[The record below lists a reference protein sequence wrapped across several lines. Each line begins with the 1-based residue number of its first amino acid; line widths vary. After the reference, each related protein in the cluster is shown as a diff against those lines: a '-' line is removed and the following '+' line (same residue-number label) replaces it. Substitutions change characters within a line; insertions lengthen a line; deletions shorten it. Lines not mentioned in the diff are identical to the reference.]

1 MKRGFGSD
9 NHSGVSPE
17 VLEALARANEGHAL
31 AYGDDEVTAR
41 LEGLSRETFGP
52 QASLYLVFNGT
63 GANVLCI
70 DAMCRSHEAVVCAET
85 AHINVDECGAPQRV
99 VGCRLL
105 TVDTPDGKLTP
116 ELVKRRL
123 HGFGFEHHSQPKA
136 ISISQPTELG
146 TLYTLDE
153 IKALADLAHGYN
165 MYLHV
170 DGARLANAA
179 VALGCTFKE
188 MTTDL
193 GVDALSFG
201 GTKNGLLMGES
212 CVLLNPALDVDMK
225 YRRKQMT
232 QLGSKMRFVSAQ
244 LECYLTTGLWRRNAE
259 HSNAMAQL
267 LDEQLSTLDAEL
279 TIMYPVQANSVFVK
293 LPRDVWRRLQQR
305 YFFYDWDEDKDIVR
319 WMCSF
324 DTTEQD
330 IFDFIDALKKA
341 FAILDEARQ
350 MVVDTYKGLSEIE
363 EIDLEDCVGER
374 FVYLVGNIKR
384 VNSMDIIINEILDI
398 LMEIKE
404 VDNLCPKFT
413 DLMDKLVEL
422 NKTKL

>member
-9 NHSGVSPE
+9 NHSGISPE
-17 VLEALARANEGHAL
+17 VIEAIAKANSEHAL
-31 AYGDDEVTAR
+31 AYGDDEYTQR
-41 LEGLSRETFGP
+41 LEELFKETFGP
-52 QASLYLVFNGT
+52 QAKVYLVFNGT
-63 GANVLCI
+63 GANVLSI

-116 ELVKRRL
+116 ELVKSRL

-153 IKALADLAHGYN
+153 IKALADLAHSYN

-179 VALGCTFKE
+179 VALGCSFKE

-212 CVLLNPALDVDMK
+212 CVLLNPTLDVDMK

-232 QLGSKMRFVSAQ
+232 QLCSKMRFMAAQ
-244 LECYLTTGLWRRNAE
+244 FICYLESGIWRRNAE
-259 HSNAMAQL
+259 HSNRMAQL
-267 LDEQLSTLDAEL
+267 LRTEVEKVAGVK
-279 TIMYPVQANSVFVK
+279 IMYPVQVNSVFAQ
-293 LPRDVWRRLQQR
+293 LPTEVWHRLQER
-305 YFFYDWDEDKDIVR
+305 YFFYDWDETNDVVR

-324 DTTEQD
+324 DTTEKD
-330 IFDFIDALKKA
+330 IHAFVDALK
-341 FAILDEARQ
+341 EE
-350 MVVDTYKGLSEIE
+350 LS
-363 EIDLEDCVGER
+363 R
-374 FVYLVGNIKR
+374 
-384 VNSMDIIINEILDI
+384 
-398 LMEIKE
+398 
-404 VDNLCPKFT
+404 
-413 DLMDKLVEL
+413 
-422 NKTKL
+422 

>member
-9 NHSGVSPE
+9 NHSGASPE
-17 VLEALARANEGHAL
+17 AIEALVRANSEHAL
-31 AYGDDEVTAR
+31 AYGDDEATAR
-41 LEGLSRETFGP
+41 LEKLIQTTFGP
-52 QASLYLVFNGT
+52 QAKIYLVFNGT
-63 GANVLCI
+63 GANVLSI

-116 ELVKRRL
+116 DLVRTRL

-136 ISISQPTELG
+136 VSISQPTELG

-153 IKALADLAHGYN
+153 IKALADLAHSYN

-188 MTTDL
+188 MTTDC
-193 GVDALSFG
+193 GVDVLSFG

-232 QLGSKMRFVSAQ
+232 QLASKMRFMAAQ
-244 LECYLTTGLWRRNAE
+244 MECYLEDDETTKRQDVGSKPLWKRNAE
-259 HSNAMAQL
+259 HSNRMAQL
-267 LDEQLSTLDAEL
+267 LRAEVEKVEGVK
-279 TIMYPVQANSVFVK
+279 IMYPVQVNSVFAQ
-293 LPRDVWRRLQQR
+293 LPRQVWKRLQQR
-305 YFFYDWDEDKDIVR
+305 YFFYDWDEDADVVR

-324 DTTEQD
+324 DTTEED
-330 IFDFIDALKKA
+330 INDFVHALR
-341 FAILDEARQ
+341 D
-350 MVVDTYKGLSEIE
+350 
-363 EIDLEDCVGER
+363 
-374 FVYLVGNIKR
+374 
-384 VNSMDIIINEILDI
+384 
-398 LMEIKE
+398 EIKLK
-404 VDNLCPKFT
+404 VKS
-413 DLMDKLVEL
+413 
-422 NKTKL
+422 

>member
-9 NHSGVSPE
+9 NHSGFSPE
-17 VLEALARANEGHAL
+17 VLEALQRANSEHAL

-41 LEGLSRETFGP
+41 LEELIRQTFGP
-52 QASLYLVFNGT
+52 QARIYLVFNGT
-63 GANVLCI
+63 GANVLSI

-105 TVDTPDGKLTP
+105 TVETPDGKLTP
-116 ELVKRRL
+116 ALVKTRL

-136 ISISQPTELG
+136 ISISQATELG

-153 IKALADLAHGYN
+153 IRALAALAHEHG
-165 MYLHV
+165 MYLHM

-179 VALGCTFKE
+179 VALGCSFRE
-188 MTTDL
+188 MTTDC

-212 CVLLNPALDVDMK
+212 CVLLNPKLDVDMK

-232 QLGSKMRFVSAQ
+232 QLASKMRFMAAQ
-244 LECYLTTGLWRRNAE
+244 MECYIESGLWRRNAE
-259 HSNAMAQL
+259 HSNRMAQL
-267 LDEQLSTLDAEL
+267 LKDEVQKVDGVR
-279 TIMYPVQANSVFVK
+279 IMYPVQVNSVFAQ
-293 LPRDVWRRLQQR
+293 LPREVWHRLQER
-305 YFFYDWDEDKDIVR
+305 YFFYDWDEDQDVVR

-330 IFDFIDALKKA
+330 IHDFVNALK
-341 FAILDEARQ
+341 
-350 MVVDTYKGLSEIE
+350 E
-363 EIDLEDCVGER
+363 EICR
-374 FVYLVGNIKR
+374 K
-384 VNSMDIIINEILDI
+384 
-398 LMEIKE
+398 
-404 VDNLCPKFT
+404 
-413 DLMDKLVEL
+413 
-422 NKTKL
+422 

>member
-9 NHSGVSPE
+9 NHSGFSPE
-17 VLEALARANEGHAL
+17 VLDALVRANDCHAL

-41 LEGLSRETFGP
+41 LEALIKATFGS
-52 QASLYLVFNGT
+52 QASIYLVFNGT
-63 GANVLCI
+63 GANVLSI
-70 DAMCRSHEAVVCAET
+70 DAMCKSHEAVVCAET

-116 ELVKRRL
+116 ELVKTRL

-146 TLYTLDE
+146 TLYTLEE
-153 IKALADLAHGYN
+153 IKSLADLAHSYD

-212 CVLLNPALDVDMK
+212 CVLLNPSLDNDML

-232 QLGSKMRFVSAQ
+232 QLGSKMRFMAAQ
-244 LECYLTTGLWRRNAE
+244 MECYLTTGLWRRNAE
-259 HSNAMAQL
+259 HSNRMAQL
-267 LDEQLSTLDAEL
+267 LRHEVEKVEGVK
-279 TIMYPVQANSVFVK
+279 IMYPVQVNSVFAQ
-293 LPRDVWRRLQQR
+293 LPREVWKRLQER
-305 YFFYDWDEDKDIVR
+305 YFFYDWDEEQDVVR

-330 IFDFIDALKKA
+330 IHDFVNALK
-341 FAILDEARQ
+341 
-350 MVVDTYKGLSEIE
+350 E
-363 EIDLEDCVGER
+363 E
-374 FVYLVGNIKR
+374 
-384 VNSMDIIINEILDI
+384 
-398 LMEIKE
+398 
-404 VDNLCPKFT
+404 LCRK
-413 DLMDKLVEL
+413 
-422 NKTKL
+422 

>member
-9 NHSGVSPE
+9 NHSGISPE
-17 VLEALARANEGHAL
+17 VLDAIAAANTDHAL
-31 AYGDDEVTAR
+31 AYGDDEWCGHTEQLFR
-41 LEGLSRETFGP
+41 DHFGP
-52 QASLYLVFNGT
+52 QAKVYFVFNGT
-63 GANVLCI
+63 GANVLSI

-116 ELVKRRL
+116 NLVRTRL

-153 IKALADLAHGYN
+153 IRALADLAHTYN

-179 VALGCTFKE
+179 VALGCSFKE

-193 GVDALSFG
+193 GVDCLSFG

-212 CVLLNPALDVDMK
+212 CVLLNPELDVDIK

-232 QLGSKMRFVSAQ
+232 QLCSKMRFMAAQ
-244 LECYLTTGLWRRNAE
+244 FEAYFKGVQGSEEEALWHRNAA
-259 HSNAMAQL
+259 HSNRMAQL
-267 LDEQLSTLDAEL
+267 LHSKLSTLSSQL
-279 TIMYPVQANSVFVK
+279 KIMYPVQVNSVFVQ
-293 LPRDVWRRLQQR
+293 LPTAVWHALQKE
-305 YFFYDWDEDKDIVR
+305 YFFYDWDEANDVVR

-324 DTTEQD
+324 DTTEED
-330 IFDFIDALKKA
+330 IHNFIDSLKNLLAANAL
-341 FAILDEARQ
+341 LH
-350 MVVDTYKGLSEIE
+350 
-363 EIDLEDCVGER
+363 
-374 FVYLVGNIKR
+374 
-384 VNSMDIIINEILDI
+384 
-398 LMEIKE
+398 
-404 VDNLCPKFT
+404 
-413 DLMDKLVEL
+413 
-422 NKTKL
+422 

>member
-9 NHSGVSPE
+9 NHSGISPE
-17 VLEALARANEGHAL
+17 VIEAITMANSEHAL
-31 AYGDDEVTAR
+31 AYGDDEYTQR
-41 LEGLSRETFGP
+41 LERLVKDTFGE
-52 QASLYLVFNGT
+52 QARVYLVFNGT
-63 GANVLCI
+63 GANVLSI

-85 AHINVDECGAPQRV
+85 AHINVDECGAPQCV

-116 ELVKRRL
+116 AMVKTRL

-146 TLYTLDE
+146 TLYTKEE
-153 IKALADLAHGYN
+153 IKALSDLAHEYN

-170 DGARLANAA
+170 DGARLANAT

-232 QLGSKMRFVSAQ
+232 QLASKMRFMAAQ
-244 LECYLTTGLWRRNAE
+244 FICYIESGIWRRNAE

-267 LDEQLSTLDAEL
+267 LKAEVEKVAGVK
-279 TIMYPVQANSVFVK
+279 IMYPVQVNSLFVQ
-293 LPRDVWRRLQQR
+293 LPTDVWHRLQER
-305 YFFYDWDEDKDIVR
+305 YFFYDWDEAADVVR

-324 DTTEQD
+324 DTTEED
-330 IFDFIDALKKA
+330 IHNFVAAL
-341 FAILDEARQ
+341 R
-350 MVVDTYKGLSEIE
+350 
-363 EIDLEDCVGER
+363 
-374 FVYLVGNIKR
+374 
-384 VNSMDIIINEILDI
+384 
-398 LMEIKE
+398 
-404 VDNLCPKFT
+404 
-413 DLMDKLVEL
+413 KLV
-422 NKTKL
+422 